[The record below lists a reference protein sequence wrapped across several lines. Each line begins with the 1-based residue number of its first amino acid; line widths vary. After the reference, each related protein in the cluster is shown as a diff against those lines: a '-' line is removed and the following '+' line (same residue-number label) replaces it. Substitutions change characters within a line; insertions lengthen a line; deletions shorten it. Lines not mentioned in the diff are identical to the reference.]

1 MNPEL
6 IVKAALDIGA
16 AMLKSGAE
24 TVRVEDT
31 ITRICHSYYQGRLDV
46 TSYLSAIFISMEVTD
61 WSEDSLCPLIISQ
74 HRRVTT
80 VSNDLNKLE
89 ELNALSRYV
98 CEHTPEPAEIEK
110 RLQKILQ
117 VTPSIRRIFLGYTL
131 IAFGFT
137 IFFGGTLLDAV
148 CCVAISLMLYYWN
161 THYKFRLNNE
171 LIHTF
176 LLSFLAGLPACLL
189 ELSMLPVHMDKIM
202 IGNVMLLIPGLALT
216 NSLRDLLT
224 GDIVSGSLKLLNSL
238 LLAVAI
244 ALGFALSMIITGV

>member
-6 IVKAALDIGA
+6 IVKASLDIGA
-16 AMLKSGAE
+16 AMLMAGAE

-31 ITRICHSYYQGRLDV
+31 ISRICRSYYQGNLDV
-46 TSYLSAIFISMEVTD
+46 TSYLSAIFVSMEVPNRTEESD
-61 WSEDSLCPLIISQ
+61 CPLIITQ

-80 VSNDLNKLE
+80 VNNDLRKLE

-98 CEHTPEPAEIEK
+98 CEHTPEPAEIDA
-110 RLQKILQ
+110 RLREILPITPSPRKILFGY
-117 VTPSIRRIFLGYTL
+117 IF

-137 IFFGGTLLDAV
+137 IFFGGSLLDAL
-148 CCVAISLMLYYWN
+148 CCSAISIMLFFGDTYFKARI
-161 THYKFRLNNE
+161 HNE

-176 LLSFLAGLPACLL
+176 LLSFCAGLPACLL
-189 ELSMLPVHMDKIM
+189 ELSILPIHLDKIM

-216 NSLRDLLT
+216 NSLRDLFT

-238 LLAVAI
+238 LLAVAV
-244 ALGFALSMIITGV
+244 AMGFALSMIITGA

>member
-16 AMLKSGAE
+16 AMLSAGAE

-31 ITRICHSYYQGRLDV
+31 ISRICQSYYKGHLDV
-46 TSYLSAIFISMEVTD
+46 TSYLSAIFVSMEVTD
-61 WSEDSLCPLIISQ
+61 WNEDSLCPLIITQ

-80 VSNDLNKLE
+80 VNNNLHRLE
-89 ELNALSRYV
+89 ELNALSRYI
-98 CEHTPEPAEIEK
+98 CQHKPDTSEIDA
-110 RLQKILQ
+110 RLQQILHA
-117 VTPSIRRIFLGYTL
+117 VPSQRRIFLGH
-131 IAFGFT
+131 IFVAFGFT
-137 IFFGGTLLDAV
+137 IFFGGNLLDAV
-148 CCVAISLMLYYWN
+148 CCILISLILYFWN
-161 THYKFRLNNE
+161 NRFKLRLNNE

-189 ELSMLPVHMDKIM
+189 ELSALPIHMDKIM

>member
-6 IVKAALDIGA
+6 IVKASLDIGA
-16 AMLKSGAE
+16 AMLKAGAE

-31 ITRICHSYYQGRLDV
+31 ISRICRSYYDGHLDV
-46 TSYLSAIFISMEVTD
+46 TSYLSAIFVSMEVTD
-61 WSEDSLCPLIISQ
+61 QNKNSSCPLIVSQ
-74 HRRVTT
+74 HRRVTN
-80 VSNDLNKLE
+80 VNNDLRKLE
-89 ELNALSRYV
+89 DLNALSRYV
-98 CEHTPEPAEIEK
+98 CEHTPEPSEIDA
-110 RLQKILQ
+110 RLQEVLKTSPSLGRIL
-117 VTPSIRRIFLGYTL
+117 IGYFC

-137 IFFGGTLLDAV
+137 VFFGGSFLDAL
-148 CCVAISLMLYYWN
+148 CCSIIGLVIYFFDRRIK
-161 THYKFRLNNE
+161 TRLNNE

-176 LLSFLAGLPACLL
+176 ILSFFCGLPACLL
-189 ELSMLPVHMDKIM
+189 QLSALPIHLDKIM

-244 ALGFALSMIITGV
+244 ALGFALSMAITGV

>member
-6 IVKAALDIGA
+6 IVKASLDIGA
-16 AMLKSGAE
+16 AMLKAGAE
-24 TVRVEDT
+24 TIRVEDT
-31 ITRICHSYYQGRLDV
+31 ISRICRSYYNGHLDV
-46 TSYLSAIFISMEVTD
+46 TSYLSAIFVSMEVTE
-61 WSEDSLCPLIISQ
+61 WNKETGSPLIVSQ
-74 HRRVTT
+74 HRRVTNI
-80 VSNDLNKLE
+80 SNDLRKLE

-98 CEHTPEPAEIEK
+98 CEYTPEPDEINT
-110 RLQKILQ
+110 RLQEILNIS
-117 VTPSIRRIFLGYTL
+117 PNPKLNLIGYCF

-137 IFFGGTLLDAV
+137 VFFGGSFLDAL
-148 CCVAISLMLYYWN
+148 CCSIIGIVIYFFDKHMKS
-161 THYKFRLNNE
+161 RLNNE

-176 LLSFLAGLPACLL
+176 VLSFLCGLPACLL
-189 ELSMLPVHMDKIM
+189 QLSALPIHLDKIM

-244 ALGFALSMIITGV
+244 ALGFALSMVLTGV

>member
-31 ITRICHSYYQGRLDV
+31 ITRICRSYYNGRLEV

-61 WSEDSLCPLIISQ
+61 WNKEQNCPMIVSQ
-74 HRRVTT
+74 HRRVPS
-80 VSNDLNKLE
+80 VSNDLYKLE

-98 CEHTPEPAEIEK
+98 CQHTPTPDEIDE
-110 RLQKILQ
+110 RLQTILS
-117 VTPSIRRIFLGYTL
+117 TSPSMRRVLLGYVC
-131 IAFGFT
+131 ASSGFT

-148 CCVAISLMLYYWN
+148 CCALISIMLYFWDK
-161 THYKFRLNNE
+161 HLKVRLNNE
-171 LIHTF
+171 LIHYF
-176 LLSFLAGLPACLL
+176 LLSFLTGLAACLL
-189 ELSMLPVHMDKIM
+189 QLSPLPIHMDKIM
-202 IGNVMLLIPGLALT
+202 IGAVMLLIPGVALT

-224 GDIVSGSLKLLNSL
+224 GDLVSGSLKLLNSIL
-238 LLAVAI
+238 MAVAI
-244 ALGFALSMIITGV
+244 AMGFALSMIITGV

>member
-31 ITRICHSYYQGRLDV
+31 ISRICRSYYQGHLDV
-46 TSYLSAIFISMEVTD
+46 TSYLSAIFVSMEVTNRD
-61 WSEDSLCPLIISQ
+61 ENFGSPLIVSQ
-74 HRRVTT
+74 HRRVI
-80 VSNDLNKLE
+80 SINNDLHRLE

-98 CEHTPEPAEIEK
+98 CEYTPAPEEIDA
-110 RLQKILQ
+110 RLQQILK
-117 VTPSIRRIFLGYTL
+117 VSPSPRRIMLGYIFT
-131 IAFGFT
+131 AAGFT
-137 IFFGGTLLDAV
+137 VFFGGTLFDAV
-148 CCVAISLMLYYWN
+148 CCSIISVLVYFGGK
-161 THYKFRLNNE
+161 HFKPRLNNE
-171 LIHTF
+171 LIQTF

-189 ELSMLPVHMDKIM
+189 ALTDLPINLDKIM

-244 ALGFALSMIITGV
+244 ALGFALSMILTGV

>member
-31 ITRICHSYYQGRLDV
+31 ITRICRSYYNGRLEV

-61 WSEDSLCPLIISQ
+61 WSEELNCPMIVSQ
-74 HRRVTT
+74 HRRVPS
-80 VSNDLNKLE
+80 VSNDLYKLE

-98 CEHTPEPAEIEK
+98 CQHTPTPGEIDE
-110 RLQKILQ
+110 RLQAILS
-117 VTPSIRRIFLGYTL
+117 TSPSMRRVLLGYVC
-131 IAFGFT
+131 ASSGFT

-148 CCVAISLMLYYWN
+148 CCALISIMLYFWDK
-161 THYKFRLNNE
+161 HLKARLNNE
-171 LIHTF
+171 LIHYF
-176 LLSFLAGLPACLL
+176 LLSFLTGLAACLL
-189 ELSMLPVHMDKIM
+189 QLSPLPIHMDKIM
-202 IGNVMLLIPGLALT
+202 IGAVMLLIPGVALT

-224 GDIVSGSLKLLNSL
+224 GDLVSGSLKLLNSIL
-238 LLAVAI
+238 MAVAI
-244 ALGFALSMIITGV
+244 AMGFALSMIITGV

>member
-31 ITRICHSYYQGRLDV
+31 ITRICRSYYNGRLEV
-46 TSYLSAIFISMEVTD
+46 TSYLSAIFVSMEVT
-61 WSEDSLCPLIISQ
+61 SRQEDMNCPLIVSQ
-74 HRRVTT
+74 HRRVSS
-80 VSNDLNKLE
+80 VSNNLYALE

-98 CEHTPEPAEIEK
+98 CQHTPTPAEIDK
-110 RLQKILQ
+110 RLQEILRN
-117 VTPSIRRIFLGYTL
+117 TPSMRKSILGYICATT
-131 IAFGFT
+131 GFT

-148 CCVAISLMLYYWN
+148 CCALISILLYFWDK
-161 THYKFRLNNE
+161 HLKVRLNNE
-171 LIHTF
+171 LLHIF
-176 LLSFLAGLPACLL
+176 LLSFLTGLVACLL
-189 ELSMLPVHMDKIM
+189 QLSPLPVHMDKIM
-202 IGNVMLLIPGLALT
+202 IGAVMLLIPGVALT

-224 GDIVSGSLKLLNSL
+224 GDLVSGSLKLLNSI

-244 ALGFALSMIITGV
+244 AMGFALSMILIGV

>member
-31 ITRICHSYYQGRLDV
+31 ITRICRSYYNGRLEV

-61 WSEDSLCPLIISQ
+61 WNKEQNCPMIVSQ
-74 HRRVTT
+74 HRRVPS
-80 VSNDLNKLE
+80 VSNDLYKLE

-98 CEHTPEPAEIEK
+98 CQHTLTPDEIDE
-110 RLQKILQ
+110 RLQTILS
-117 VTPSIRRIFLGYTL
+117 TSPSMRRVLLGYVC
-131 IAFGFT
+131 ASSGAT

-148 CCVAISLMLYYWN
+148 CCALISIMLYFWDK
-161 THYKFRLNNE
+161 HLKVRLNNE
-171 LIHTF
+171 LIHYF
-176 LLSFLAGLPACLL
+176 LLSFLTGLAACLL
-189 ELSMLPVHMDKIM
+189 QLSPLPIHMDKIM
-202 IGNVMLLIPGLALT
+202 IGAVMLLIPGVALT

-224 GDIVSGSLKLLNSL
+224 GDLVSGSLKLLNSIL
-238 LLAVAI
+238 MAVAI
-244 ALGFALSMIITGV
+244 AMGFALSMIITGV

>member
-6 IVKAALDIGA
+6 IVKASLDIGA
-16 AMLKSGAE
+16 AMLKAGAE

-31 ITRICHSYYQGRLDV
+31 ISRICRSYYNGHLDV
-46 TSYLSAIFISMEVTD
+46 TSYLSAIFVSMEVTN
-61 WSEDSLCPLIISQ
+61 WNEQTGSPMIVSQ
-74 HRRVTT
+74 HRRVIN
-80 VSNDLNKLE
+80 VSNDLRKLE

-98 CEHTPEPAEIEK
+98 CEHTPEPEEINA
-110 RLQKILQ
+110 RLQEILL
-117 VTPSIRRIFLGYTL
+117 TAPSPIVVLIGYL
-131 IAFGFT
+131 CIAFGFT
-137 IFFGGTLLDAV
+137 VFFGGSILDAL
-148 CCVAISLMLYYWN
+148 CCSVIGVGIYFLDQYI
-161 THYKFRLNNE
+161 KPRLNNE

-176 LLSFLAGLPACLL
+176 VLSFLCGMPACLL
-189 ELSMLPVHMDKIM
+189 QLSTIPIHLDKIM

-244 ALGFALSMIITGV
+244 ALGFALSMVLTGV